1 VRTCTIDCA
10 QNTLTPHFGDQQPGE
25 THHHSPV
32 NVHTLGVVNCGSN
45 PMKLHAH
52 TCSEDKAKKGGNNVA
67 SLVCRQLFHDGFLQA
82 DRKHVKESN
91 FAFDNCGSQNKNR
104 MVLRMLLC
112 LARRKVCDVARA
124 VFLVKGHAKKFCDM
138 MFDLMKKECRKKN
151 LHAPNDGG
159 AGEFEPTQRCHCV
172 ESKGSSLLQL
182 GQVQCMNKTE
192 KAKANHIFACT
203 ALEPFALQVQEHWEV
218 PITKQ
223 HTVKKHSVAADWGN
237 PSNKSE
243 ETQGR
248 QGEKE
253 ATGSIKRPLN

>member
-1 VRTCTIDCA
+1 MAKAQRDLCNLKKKQAQECPHEVRTCTIDCA
-10 QNTLTPHFGDQQPGE
+10 QNTLMPHFGDQQPGE

-104 MVLRMLLC
+104 MVLRVLLC

-124 VFLVKGHAKKFCDM
+124 VFLTKGHAKNVCDRV
-138 MFDLMKKECRKKN
+138 FDLMKKECRKN
-151 LHAPNDGG
+151 NSHAPNDGG
-159 AGEFEPTQRCHCV
+159 AGEFEPTQRCRCV

-182 GQVQCMNKTE
+182 GQ
-192 KAKANHIFACT
+192 I
-203 ALEPFALQVQEHWEV
+203 L
-218 PITKQ
+218 
-223 HTVKKHSVAADWGN
+223 
-237 PSNKSE
+237 
-243 ETQGR
+243 
-248 QGEKE
+248 
-253 ATGSIKRPLN
+253 